1 MRESGIGYLRFEQDL
16 KTLENPMNL
25 YIQTPSFQASFTK
38 LMFSSNLPILF
49 LISQM
54 VPKLREEIEIL
65 LK

>member
-1 MRESGIGYLRFEQDL
+1 MGENKIRYQRFQQDL
-16 KTLENPMNL
+16 KTLENPGSL
-25 YIQTPSFQASFTK
+25 YIQTPSFQASFIK
-38 LMFSSNLPILF
+38 LIFSSNLPILF